1 MTHLADCFTHIIRI
15 STQIDGKHGSA
26 QLDYR
31 GWVAYSQS
39 ELSDMLVQTKKLCDI
54 LGLDFVETYCLGIKR
69 DKEKEKAYL
78 ENHPGDEWI

>member
-31 GWVAYSQS
+31 GWIVYSQS
-39 ELSDMLVQTKKLCDI
+39 EISDMLVQTKKLCDI